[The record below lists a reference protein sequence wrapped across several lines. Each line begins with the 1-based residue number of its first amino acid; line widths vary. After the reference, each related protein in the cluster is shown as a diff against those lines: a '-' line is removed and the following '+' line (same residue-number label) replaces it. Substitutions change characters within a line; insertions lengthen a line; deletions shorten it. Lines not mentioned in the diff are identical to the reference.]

1 MSYLSNCAPVQR
13 IAVQCSACCLQGA
26 VVANYPWDGLTDPNS
41 TYSASPDDATFRYL
55 AKVYAAA
62 HADMHD
68 SKEFAEGI
76 TNGAHW
82 YPISGGMQVKLVGGG
97 GARAGGGGG
106 LSCPFFPPGR

>member
-1 MSYLSNCAPVQR
+1 M
-13 IAVQCSACCLQGA
+13 QCSVCCFQGA
-26 VVANYPWDGLTDPNS
+26 VVANYPWDGLTDPDN

-55 AKVYAAA
+55 AKVYADA

-82 YPISGGMQVKLVGGG
+82 YPISGGMQVKLVCVGGG
-97 GARAGGGGG
+97 WRGWSFYTWHVNYGFMLQICVSIGV
-106 LSCPFFPPGR
+106 CQFHM